1 MVFILRA
8 QKLMKSL
15 LVISRFNMLTEFGG
29 VPKMHF
35 GDLNML
41 FLPTAPI
48 HIVCYIRFF
57 F

>member
-1 MVFILRA
+1 
-8 QKLMKSL
+8 
-15 LVISRFNMLTEFGG
+15 
-29 VPKMHF
+29 MHF

-57 F
+57 FWLFRC